1 MCYILNT
8 LQNVQKKWSQSH
20 FDLATVIFIWC
31 IFDDPFIILSLYKY
45 RVSKLMRI
53 IKEIGVH
60 KSISFLTKKSCLMA
74 SREGFIGL
82 IMSHFTSMN
91 YCDFCYFSSL
101 TFFVKLP
108 SGHNFWLVFFCIF
121 WNAAEAW
128 IILNN
133 ASYLRL
139 NPPSPKYKM
148 TNIKISSS
156 QA

>member
-60 KSISFLTKKSCLMA
+60 KSISLWHYLNIANFFPHKKILSNGKQRRFYWFDNEPFYFNEILRLLLFFL
-74 SREGFIGL
+74 FNI
-82 IMSHFTSMN
+82 
-91 YCDFCYFSSL
+91 FCQIAFRAQ
-101 TFFVKLP
+101 F
-108 SGHNFWLVFFCIF
+108 LVSFFCRVPV
-121 WNAAEAW
+121 
-128 IILNN
+128 L
-133 ASYLRL
+133 L
-139 NPPSPKYKM
+139 
-148 TNIKISSS
+148 IKTRE
-156 QA
+156 